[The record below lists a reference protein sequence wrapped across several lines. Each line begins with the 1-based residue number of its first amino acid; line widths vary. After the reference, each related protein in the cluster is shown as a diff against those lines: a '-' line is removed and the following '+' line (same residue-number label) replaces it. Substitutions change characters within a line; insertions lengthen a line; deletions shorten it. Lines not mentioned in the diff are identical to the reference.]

1 MDLQDYYR
9 LIRRNLVLIL
19 FFVLLGVG
27 AAAGITYTQTPEYQA
42 DAQLFVST
50 PASAIDISALAQGS
64 SFTQQRVISYAQ
76 IINGP
81 RTLDAVIKKLGLQI
95 SEVDLAKKVKASA
108 PLNTVLINLSVT
120 DTDPVLAAKIANA
133 IGAQFSETV
142 NLLEQGATTT
152 TDTNTIKVS
161 VVKYAVAP
169 TSPSSPKKTINLL
182 LGLILGFGLG
192 LGLALIRA
200 IFDTTVKNEDDLEDS
215 PLLAAFAFENVVK
228 TKPLISQISKWAGR
242 TESFRQLRTSI
253 QYLNPDQPPKVIA
266 ITSAFAGEGKTN
278 VAVNLSLSLVQSGH
292 RTLLI
297 EGDLRRP
304 KIYENFGIK
313 ATKIG
318 LSELLTGKVSF
329 NMESSLPRV
338 IDNITEHNLS
348 VIGTGHLPPNPAE
361 LLDSDNFRSALEL
374 LRNQFDYIIID
385 TPPILL
391 VADAQ
396 VLAPFVDGT
405 ILVVRAGKTRKNQFL
420 GARQAITS
428 VGGKVLGVVL
438 NQVPNFVVQGEY
450 GYKYSGDYK
459 GAYGYGRYRYR
470 RGKYYS
476 RSGYASENTEAIK
489 DEKTDVNKVDKKFDK
504 RK

>member
-9 LIRRNLVLIL
+9 LIRRNLALITI
-19 FFVLLGVG
+19 FVLLGLG
-27 AAAGITYTQTPEYQA
+27 AAAAITYTETPQYQA

-81 RTLDAVIKKLGLQI
+81 RTLDEVIKQLGLNI

-133 IGAQFSETV
+133 IGAEFSSTV
-142 NLLEQGATTT
+142 NLLEQGSSSAV
-152 TDTNTIKVS
+152 DNNTIKVS

-169 TSPSSPKKTINLL
+169 TAPSSPKKTINLL

-192 LGLALIRA
+192 LGLALLRA
-200 IFDTTVKNEDDLEDS
+200 IFDTSVKNENDLDET
-215 PLLAAFAFENVVK
+215 PLLAAFAFENIVK
-228 TKPLISQISKWAGR
+228 TKPLITQISKWAGR

-266 ITSAFAGEGKTN
+266 ITSAFADEGKTN
-278 VAVNLSLSLVQSGH
+278 VAINLALSLVQSGH
-292 RTLLI
+292 RTLLVD
-297 EGDLRRP
+297 GDLRRP
-304 KIYENFGIK
+304 KVFENFGIK
-313 ATKIG
+313 ASHVG
-318 LSELLTGKVSF
+318 LSELLAGKISI
-329 NMESSLPRV
+329 NLETSLARATDV
-338 IDNITEHNLS
+338 IQEHNLS
-348 VIGTGHLPPNPAE
+348 ILSTGHLPPNPAE
-361 LLDSDNFRSALEL
+361 LLDSDTFRNTLDL
-374 LRNQFDYIIID
+374 LRTQYDFVIID

-396 VLAPFVDGT
+396 VMAPFVDGT
-405 ILVVRAGKTRKNQFL
+405 ILVVRAGKTRKNQYL

-438 NQVPNFVVQGEY
+438 NQVPNFVVQGDY

-470 RGKYYS
+470 RNKYYS
-476 RSGYASENTEAIK
+476 RSGYASEGL
-489 DEKTDVNKVDKKFDK
+489 DDNKK
-504 RK
+504 

>member
-1 MDLQDYYR
+1 VDLQDYYR

-19 FFVLLGVG
+19 LFVLLGIG
-27 AAAGITYTQTPEYQA
+27 AAAGITFTQTPQYQA

-64 SFTQQRVISYAQ
+64 SFTQQRVVSYAQ

-81 RTLDAVIKKLGLQI
+81 RTLDAVIKKLGLNI
-95 SEVDLAKKVKASA
+95 SEVDLAKKVKATA
-108 PLNTVLINLSVT
+108 PLNTVLINVSVT
-120 DTDPVLAAKIANA
+120 DPNPVLAAKIANA
-133 IGAQFSETV
+133 IGAQFSSTV
-142 NLLEQGATTT
+142 NLLEQGATTLS
-152 TDTNTIKVS
+152 DTNTIKVS

-169 TSPSSPKKTINLL
+169 LTPSSPKKTINLL
-182 LGLILGFGLG
+182 LGLILGFGVG
-192 LGLALIRA
+192 LGLALVRA
-200 IFDTTVKNEDDLEDS
+200 IFDTTVKNESDLDET
-215 PLLAAFAFENVVK
+215 PLLAAFAYEKIVK

-253 QYLNPDQPPKVIA
+253 QYLTPDNPPKVIS

-278 VAVNLSLSLVQSGH
+278 VAVNLALSLVQSGH
-292 RTLLI
+292 RTILI

-304 KIYENFGIK
+304 KIFENFGLK
-313 ATKIG
+313 SKHAG
-318 LSELLTGKVSF
+318 FSELLAGRISINVETALAKA
-329 NMESSLPRV
+329 
-338 IDNITEHNLS
+338 IDNIPEHKLS
-348 VIGTGHLPPNPAE
+348 VIATGHLPPNPAE
-361 LLDSDNFRSALEL
+361 LLDSDNFRSVLAL
-374 LRNQFDYIIID
+374 LREQYDYIIID

-396 VLAPFVDGT
+396 VMAPFVDGT
-405 ILVVRAGKTRKNQFL
+405 ILVVRAGKTRKNQYL

-438 NQVPNFVVQGEY
+438 NQVPNFVVQGDY

-470 RGKYYS
+470 RNKYYS
-476 RSGYASENTEAIK
+476 RSGYSNEIH
-489 DEKTDVNKVDKKFDK
+489 DEEKKK
-504 RK
+504 